1 MSQRIGMAD
10 GRCIT
15 DFNST
20 RILNDFIIR
29 SQGIDYQDNYRYRM
43 FLQSQGPD
51 AISLPL
57 KDAACSSPAPFSP
70 LVEKQ

>member
-1 MSQRIGMAD
+1 MAD

-29 SQGIDYQDNYRYRM
+29 NQGIDYQDNYGYRM

-51 AISLPL
+51 ALSLPL
-57 KDAACSSPAPFSP
+57 KDAACSCPAPYSP